1 MSILT
6 TLGGGSGID
15 TAQLVSDL
23 VAAQRAGADA
33 LLQSRQEKVDAR
45 ISTLS
50 QIKSAL
56 SSFSTALNALVSSG
70 SLGRQTVSRDSATVA
85 ASASGTGA
93 PTNISTTI
101 EVQQLAQRQTVASAP
116 VADRNAPVGEG
127 TLKISFEI
135 GSENVGTQV
144 TNAHL

>member
-23 VAAQRAGADA
+23 VAAQRAGAAA

-50 QIKSAL
+50 PIKSAL
-56 SSFSTALNALVSSG
+56 SSFCTPLTPLVSSG
-70 SLGRQTVSRDSATVA
+70 SLGRQTVTSLSAHVA
-85 ASASGTGA
+85 QRASGKGE
-93 PTNISTTI
+93 PTHH
-101 EVQQLAQRQTVASAP
+101 R
-116 VADRNAPVGEG
+116 
-127 TLKISFEI
+127 
-135 GSENVGTQV
+135 SENPRAGT
-144 TNAHL
+144 

>member
-1 MSILT
+1 MNTGGCRRTGGPRKGAVPTMSILT

-50 QIKSAL
+50 PIKSAL
-56 SSFSTALNALVSSG
+56 SSFSTALNALVSRG
-70 SLGRQTVSRDSATVA
+70 SFCRQTVSSEIRSAAGRERGGRIV
-85 ASASGTGA
+85 
-93 PTNISTTI
+93 
-101 EVQQLAQRQTVASAP
+101 
-116 VADRNAPVGEG
+116 
-127 TLKISFEI
+127 
-135 GSENVGTQV
+135 
-144 TNAHL
+144 

>member
-56 SSFSTALNALVSSG
+56 SSFSTALTALVSSG
-70 SLGRQTVSRDSATVA
+70 SLGRQTVSSASATVA
-85 ASASGTGA
+85 ATASGTGEPPNITTNIEA
-93 PTNISTTI
+93 PTT
-101 EVQQLAQRQTVASAP
+101 AQRQHTPPPP
-116 VADRNAPVGEG
+116 VATR
-127 TLKISFEI
+127 
-135 GSENVGTQV
+135 
-144 TNAHL
+144 

>member
-23 VAAQRAGADA
+23 VASQRAGADA
-33 LLQSRQEKVDAR
+33 LLQSRQEQVDAR

-56 SSFSTALNALVSSG
+56 SSLSTALNALVSRG
-70 SLGRQTVSRDSATVA
+70 SLGRQPGV
-85 ASASGTGA
+85 GGA
-93 PTNISTTI
+93 HVWTPVTH
-101 EVQQLAQRQTVASAP
+101 AQP
-116 VADRNAPVGEG
+116 VCRLLIAKY
-127 TLKISFEI
+127 TS
-135 GSENVGTQV
+135 
-144 TNAHL
+144 

>member
-50 QIKSAL
+50 KIKSAL

-70 SLGRQTVSRDSATVA
+70 SLGRPTVSSDRATVA
-85 ASASGTGA
+85 ARASGTA
-93 PTNISTTI
+93 EPTNISTTN
-101 EVQQLAQRQTVASAP
+101 EVQQQIGRAHVELQSLMRNSYAVCCSQKQT
-116 VADRNAPVGEG
+116 
-127 TLKISFEI
+127 T
-135 GSENVGTQV
+135 
-144 TNAHL
+144 

>member
-1 MSILT
+1 MNTGGCRRTGGPRKGAVPTMSILT

-33 LLQSRQEKVDAR
+33 LLQPRQEKVDAR

-56 SSFSTALNALVSSG
+56 PSFSTALNALVSSG
-70 SLGRQTVSRDSATVA
+70 SLGRHTVIRVRT
-85 ASASGTGA
+85 
-93 PTNISTTI
+93 
-101 EVQQLAQRQTVASAP
+101 R
-116 VADRNAPVGEG
+116 VG
-127 TLKISFEI
+127 
-135 GSENVGTQV
+135 
-144 TNAHL
+144 

>member
-1 MSILT
+1 MNTGGCRRTLGPWKGAVPTKSVLT

-15 TAQLVSDL
+15 TAQLVSDV

-70 SLGRQTVSRDSATVA
+70 SLGRQTVSSDSATVA
-85 ASASGTGA
+85 ASASVTG
-93 PTNISTTI
+93 
-101 EVQQLAQRQTVASAP
+101 EQ
-116 VADRNAPVGEG
+116 
-127 TLKISFEI
+127 I
-135 GSENVGTQV
+135 GR
-144 TNAHL
+144 AHL

>member
-70 SLGRQTVSRDSATVA
+70 SLGRQPVSSDSRSEEHT
-85 ASASGTGA
+85 SELQSLMR
-93 PTNISTTI
+93 ISYA
-101 EVQQLAQRQTVASAP
+101 VFC
-116 VADRNAPVGEG
+116 
-127 TLKISFEI
+127 LKKK
-135 GSENVGTQV
+135 T
-144 TNAHL
+144 